1 MRSSHPSRN
10 QLANRIL
17 DLIRNAGFDL
27 GQHLREQMLAASLGV
42 SRTPIRSALQFL
54 ASHGIVEGRRNQ
66 GFFLTKPFEEL
77 HHIEIDVPS
86 SADHQLYERLVRDRL
101 AGTLPNSLTQSE
113 IARIYN
119 VDRVVML
126 RALSR
131 LAEDGLVSRNK
142 GHGWTFLEALDSVQ
156 TLKNSYEF
164 RLSTEPSI
172 FFLGTFKP
180 DAAVLERSR
189 RQHIDFI
196 SRHDMGS
203 IEGVRLFEADAAFH
217 EMLAAFSGNIF
228 FLQAIQQQNRLRR
241 LLEFS
246 SYTNTLRV
254 REWCAEHL
262 AIIAAVGCEDL
273 ATASELMREHLSRA
287 FAAAPVVIGNG
298 SPSLEVDCR
307 PTRVALES
315 NAVRKGA
322 GLRIPTKIQAR

>member
-1 MRSSHPSRN
+1 MSGHTACDKELTVVLSSHPSRYR
-10 QLANRIL
+10 LANRIL
-17 DLIRNAGFDL
+17 DLIRDAGFNV
-27 GQHLREQMLAASLGV
+27 GHHLREQALAASLGV

-66 GFFLTKPFEEL
+66 GFFLTKPFDEL
-77 HHIEIDVPS
+77 HHIEIDVPT

-101 AGTLPNSLTQSE
+101 AGSIPKSLTQRE
-113 IARIYN
+113 IGRVYD

-142 GHGWTFLEALDSVQ
+142 GHGWTFLEALDSIR

-172 FFLGTFKP
+172 FFLSTFRP
-180 DAAVLERSR
+180 DTAALERSR
-189 RQHIDFI
+189 QQHMDFI
-196 SRHDMGS
+196 SRPDIGS

-228 FLQAIQQQNRLRR
+228 FIQAIQQQNRLRR

-246 SYTNTLRV
+246 SYTNRLRI
-254 REWCAEHL
+254 REWCGEHL
-262 AIIAAVGCEDL
+262 AIIAAVERGDFV
-273 ATASELMREHLSRA
+273 TASELMREHLSRA
-287 FAAAPVVIGNG
+287 FAAAPAVIGDG
-298 SPSLEVDCR
+298 
-307 PTRVALES
+307 
-315 NAVRKGA
+315 
-322 GLRIPTKIQAR
+322 